1 VAPEEQTRRPSSRRA
16 AAEAG
21 TEAERARAAEQVAV
35 AAAELAVE
43 AALDTQAER
52 DAAGL
57 PQRVVLM
64 PSEELRSLV
73 RSMIEGL
80 QGGGPAGP
88 PADGASRVGDT
99 LTVEQQQLTLTYDVF
114 RTALGR
120 RGAASIVLYRIDRD
134 GTDTDRIVIEQGVA
148 SGSWIVVYGRRSSQP
163 DDPVVEIGRARYE
176 EREQGAVI
184 PGLGACA
191 HITRVEVLDRHG
203 RPVRLGRPA
212 GPHLTGR
219 PLRGN

>member
-1 VAPEEQTRRPSSRRA
+1 MTRLEDLVAPEEQTRRPSSRRA

-88 PADGASRVGDT
+88 PADG
-99 LTVEQQQLTLTYDVF
+99 
-114 RTALGR
+114 
-120 RGAASIVLYRIDRD
+120 
-134 GTDTDRIVIEQGVA
+134 
-148 SGSWIVVYGRRSSQP
+148 
-163 DDPVVEIGRARYE
+163 
-176 EREQGAVI
+176 
-184 PGLGACA
+184 
-191 HITRVEVLDRHG
+191 
-203 RPVRLGRPA
+203 
-212 GPHLTGR
+212 
-219 PLRGN
+219 